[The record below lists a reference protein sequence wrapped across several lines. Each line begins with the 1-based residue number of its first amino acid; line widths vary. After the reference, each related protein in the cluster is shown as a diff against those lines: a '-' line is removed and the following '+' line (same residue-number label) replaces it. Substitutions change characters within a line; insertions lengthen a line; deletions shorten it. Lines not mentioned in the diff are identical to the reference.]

1 MQHTR
6 GATSPASHGTRL
18 VPSQTR
24 DGRPTAIRMGT
35 LRSGQSMSTLTGG
48 ITQWHCPC
56 HNSTPVAPFKERPAE
71 HQTRNAGNSR
81 TQHHNRRRN
90 RRYLPVI
97 EQSKPNSRLAHRLE
111 YRLLTCIAPPEQDWD
126 KSFDIYSAMEAEGHC
141 SHQISILEE
150 AKSQGRLVNS
160 VPGCVA
166 HVTHRRH
173 IADASVEGKAVRALC
188 DTFFV
193 PRTDPTPL
201 PRCTECERRYKE
213 LPRR

>member
-6 GATSPASHGTRL
+6 GPTSPASHGTRL

-56 HNSTPVAPFKERPAE
+56 HNSTPVTPFKERPAE

-90 RRYLPVI
+90 RRHLPVI
-97 EQSKPNSRLAHRLE
+97 HRTEQTQLQIGTQTGISSTDMHRPTRTRLGQILRHIFRNGGRRSLFSPNLYPRRGQITRTPCQFSSRLR
-111 YRLLTCIAPPEQDWD
+111 RTRDTPP
-126 KSFDIYSAMEAEGHC
+126 
-141 SHQISILEE
+141 
-150 AKSQGRLVNS
+150 
-160 VPGCVA
+160 P
-166 HVTHRRH
+166 HRRC
-173 IADASVEGKAVRALC
+173 IR
-188 DTFFV
+188 
-193 PRTDPTPL
+193 
-201 PRCTECERRYKE
+201 
-213 LPRR
+213 